1 MMTIEDVTN
10 SLKIGKTSGIFLEE
24 LGLSYQLDQEDWQD
38 HQKYLD
44 RLKINRYVEDVIEG
58 KTHFKNENPIR
69 MITSKQ
75 HAQNYENYEYADTPT
90 REENS
95 KFSAMYVTIC

>member
-10 SLKIGKTSGIFLEE
+10 SPKDWEDFWYFSEE

-44 RLKINRYVEDVIEG
+44 RLKINRYVEDVVEG
-58 KTHFKNENPIR
+58 KNKLQ
-69 MITSKQ
+69 K
-75 HAQNYENYEYADTPT
+75 
-90 REENS
+90 RESPLSE
-95 KFSAMYVTIC
+95 